1 MTPTGE
7 IAVMPRATSD
17 LTKAIKIQDIAA
29 CDEIL
34 GERPELIYYLDVNS
48 KAVFTNLS
56 YRGITNGT
64 NHA

>member
-1 MTPTGE
+1 
-7 IAVMPRATSD
+7 MPRATSD